1 MRNIVLVGAGGTGM
15 SGVAGILHD
24 LGYTNIIAIDSVESQ
39 LTQRLRDKGIKTII
53 GHGKYKVLRGDIII
67 YSEATRES
75 VEVLEARAVMK
86 AKKMPMIILN
96 YFEFLGEVSKNFISV
111 GITGTNGKS
120 STTALAIATAKKV
133 LPDFGLGILGALVPD
148 LDNNSYYINPKVKT
162 KIKTIFDFMLNQKR
176 SHELQ
181 HDAYKLIKK
190 YYFLVE
196 SCEYKRH
203 FLHLDLDYAIITNM
217 ELDHTDY
224 YKDFADYT
232 SAFQQ
237 FADKVKNTIFI
248 PKGFHNLSNG
258 KWKMENGKF
267 KEVNIQ
273 KISFKK
279 VRGKHND
286 INGSLVLALLKKI
299 GNFQSFIINPPLLN
313 FKGLRRRMELL
324 GKNKNGANIYSDY
337 GHMASSI
344 TVGYKGLKEKFP
356 KQKLICIFQ
365 PHQIHRIV
373 TGRNDFIASM
383 KGYDEVVIY
392 DIYAAR
398 ENLLELVKEV
408 PELKGIKTLKELGN
422 KFASACGGTYIDT
435 FETIT
440 KKINEAKKGEIVV
453 IYSAGDIDFLVR
465 KNSSVISNE
474 REKSTKHK

>member
-1 MRNIVLVGAGGTGM
+1 MRNIVLVGAWWTWM
-15 SGVAGILHD
+15 SGVAWMLHD
-24 LGYTNIIAIDSVESQ
+24 LWYTNIVAIDSTESQ
-39 LTQRLRDKGIKTII
+39 LTQKLRDKWIKTII
-53 GHGKYKVLRGDIII
+53 GHGKYKVLRWDIII
-67 YSEATRES
+67 YSAAVAES
-75 VEVLEARAVMK
+75 PEVLEARAVMK

-96 YFEFLGEVSKNFISV
+96 YFEFLWEVSKNFISV

-133 LPDFGLGILGALVPD
+133 LPDFGLGILWALVPD
-148 LDNNSYYINPKVKT
+148 LDNNSYYINSKYRT

-190 YYFLVE
+190 YYFFVE
-196 SCEYKRH
+196 ACEYRRH

-237 FADKVKNTIFI
+237 FANKVKKNIFV
-248 PKGFHNLSNG
+248 PKDSNILPYFHSYIFQSVNVKPLP
-258 KWKMENGKF
+258 F
-267 KEVNIQ
+267 KH
-273 KISFKK
+273 
-279 VRGKHND
+279 VRWHHND
-286 INGSLVLALLKKI
+286 INGSLVMALLNTLLKLSKKDI
-299 GNFQSFIINPPLLN
+299 LKSSINLLKALVM

-324 GKNKNGANIYSDY
+324 WKNTNWANIFSDY

-344 TVGYKGLKEKFP
+344 TIGYQSLKEKFP
-356 KQKLICIFQ
+356 KQRLICIFQ
-365 PHQIHRIV
+365 PHQINRIV

-383 KGYDEVVIY
+383 QWYDKVMIY

-398 ENLLELVKEV
+398 ESLEELIKKV
-408 PELKGIKTLKELGN
+408 PALKWIKTLKELGN
-422 KFASACGGTYIDT
+422 KFASACWWTYIDD
-435 FETIT
+435 FKTIEKRINET
-440 KKINEAKKGEIVV
+440 KKWEVVV

-465 KNSSVISNE
+465 KNPRIF
-474 REKSTKHK
+474 